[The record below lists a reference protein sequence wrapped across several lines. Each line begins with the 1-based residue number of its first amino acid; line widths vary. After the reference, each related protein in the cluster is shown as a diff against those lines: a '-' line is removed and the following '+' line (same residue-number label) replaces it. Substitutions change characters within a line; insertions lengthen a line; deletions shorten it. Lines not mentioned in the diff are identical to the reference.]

1 MIGFRVV
8 NLLLPGDPQTVT
20 IVGLNGDWVFTAAT
34 GYAAAKDAILTQHK
48 SAETY
53 LAVHPA
59 SHAAG
64 AAVLGQS
71 VDEML
76 SLCLGATYATGHA
89 VTMSTTTQH
98 SAVQFFQVGEHFPRE
113 RSWAGVNPVV
123 NDEHEF
129 KTLLEAFLHGYR
141 AFGRREKAILLVHH
155 WLDSLSC
162 WSLEDLYLSATTV
175 LQTIAATEMRTLP
188 IPKKKKPSFF
198 KYVAAAANRYGLPVL
213 SHDFKNM
220 RNDLI
225 HDGTLSGTSYSG
237 KAAEDCRAVAVAVL
251 NWIDLYLH
259 AALGLGP
266 VRRVRFDP
274 HSLDGLNAYSL

>member
-8 NLLLPGDPQTVT
+8 NLLIPGDPQAVT
-20 IVGLNGDWVFTAAT
+20 IAGLHGGWDFTAAT
-34 GYAAAKDAILTQHK
+34 SYAEAKDAILTRHK

-53 LAVHPA
+53 LAEHPA

-64 AAVLGQS
+64 AAVLDQS
-71 VDEML
+71 VEEML
-76 SLCLGATYATGHA
+76 SLCVGATYATGHA
-89 VTMSTTTQH
+89 VTVSRTTPY
-98 SAVQFFQVGEHFPRE
+98 SAVQFIQVGEHFPRE

-129 KTLLEAFLHGYR
+129 KAFLEAFLLGYR
-141 AFGRREKAILLVHH
+141 AVGKREKAILLVHH

-175 LQTIAATEMRTLP
+175 LQTIAATEMRKLP
-188 IPKKKKPSFF
+188 IPKKMKPSFF
-198 KYVAAAANRYGLPVL
+198 KYVTAAANRYGLPVL
-213 SHDFKNM
+213 SHDFKAM

-225 HDGTLSGTSYSG
+225 HDGTLSGKTFSG
-237 KAAEDCRAVAVAVL
+237 KTAEDCRAVAVDVL
-251 NWIDLYLH
+251 NWIDHYLH